1 MFQGNFTNNCCI
13 SGWKNFPAS
22 SQKVLISKGDSDY
35 IYIFQS
41 FYLWIDPRGASAM
54 ELATERTASLPAVG
68 GVKVLGLHKSY
79 GKHAVLH
86 DVNLE
91 MAEGEVVSIIGPS
104 GAGKST
110 FLRCLN
116 YLEVPTAGTI
126 TIGDTTVD
134 ASARRPD
141 RASLDRLRRVTGMV
155 FQSFNLFPHL
165 TVLENITLPQM
176 KVLGRSRKEANE
188 VADSLLNRVGLAAKS
203 DQHPSRLSGGQQQR
217 IAIARALALSPKVM
231 LFDEPTSAL
240 DPELGLEVLAVMRD
254 LADEGM
260 TMIVVTHEMHFA
272 RDVSDRV
279 MVMADGRV
287 LELGPSEQ
295 VMTAPTHERTRK
307 FLRAVLDR

>member
-1 MFQGNFTNNCCI
+1 MDQFERGN
-13 SGWKNFPAS
+13 
-22 SQKVLISKGDSDY
+22 
-35 IYIFQS
+35 
-41 FYLWIDPRGASAM
+41 AM
-54 ELATERTASLPAVG
+54 ELATERTVSPPILG

-91 MAEGEVVSIIGPS
+91 MTEGEVVSIIGPS

-126 TIGDTTVD
+126 TIGDSTVD
-134 ASARRPD
+134 AGARRPD
-141 RASLDRLRRVTGMV
+141 RACLDRLRRVTGMV
-155 FQSFNLFPHL
+155 FQNFNLFPHL
-165 TVLENITLPQM
+165 TVRENITLPQM
-176 KVLGRSRKEANE
+176 KVLGRSRDEANA

-203 DQHPSRLSGGQQQR
+203 DQHPARLSGGQQQR

-295 VMTAPTHERTRK
+295 VMTAPTHERTKK

>member
-1 MFQGNFTNNCCI
+1 MALESGIQTAKQLSGNVHV
-13 SGWKNFPAS
+13 SG
-22 SQKVLISKGDSDY
+22 LC
-35 IYIFQS
+35 
-41 FYLWIDPRGASAM
+41 
-54 ELATERTASLPAVG
+54 
-68 GVKVLGLHKSY
+68 KSY
-79 GKHAVLH
+79 GKLNVLT
-86 DVNLE
+86 DVSLD

-116 YLEVPTAGTI
+116 YLEVPTAGVI
-126 TIGDTTVD
+126 EIGGARVD
-134 ASARRPD
+134 ANDKQPD
-141 RASLDRLRRVTGMV
+141 KAHLDHLRRVTGMV

-165 TVLENITLPQM
+165 TVRENITLPQR
-176 KVLGRSRKEANE
+176 KVLGRSKDEASD
-188 VADSLLNRVGLAAKS
+188 VATKLLERVGLSEKA
-203 DQHPSRLSGGQQQR
+203 DVHPSRLSGGQQQR

-272 RDVSDRV
+272 RDVSNRV
-279 MVMADGRV
+279 MVMGDGGV
-287 LELGPSEQ
+287 LEIGPSEQ
-295 VMTAPTHERTRK
+295 IMTAPTHERTKK

>member
-1 MFQGNFTNNCCI
+1 MAPEQ
-13 SGWKNFPAS
+13 
-22 SQKVLISKGDSDY
+22 
-35 IYIFQS
+35 
-41 FYLWIDPRGASAM
+41 
-54 ELATERTASLPAVG
+54 TASPPTLGA
-68 GVKVLGLHKSY
+68 VKVRGLGKAY
-79 GKHAVLH
+79 GKNTVLH

-91 MAEGEVVSIIGPS
+91 MNQGEVVSIIGPS

-116 YLEVPTAGTI
+116 YLEVPNAGTI
-126 TIGDTTVD
+126 TIGDTTVN
-134 ASARRPD
+134 AGEKRPD

-165 TVLENITLPQM
+165 TVMENIALPQR
-176 KVLGRSRKEANE
+176 KVLGRSREEANS
-188 VADSLLNRVGLAAKS
+188 VANSLLNRVGLASKS

-279 MVMADGRV
+279 MVMADGGV

-295 VMTAPTHERTRK
+295 VMTAPTHERTKK